1 MNILPLLKLIISS
14 ALFLK
19 VFISACARHVFVGG
33 QKGVSGVLELELQM
47 MWMLE
52 TKLRSCKE

>member
-1 MNILPLLKLIISS
+1 MNTLPLLKLVISS

-19 VFISACARHVFVGG
+19 VFISACARHVFVGS
-33 QKGVSGVLELELQM
+33 QKRVSGVLELALQM

-52 TKLRSCKE
+52 TKPRSCKE